1 MSEIPPIIQA
11 AFDNN
16 LELVKQLHSEAH
28 DLSQV
33 YPKKVYRDREMY
45 SSPFTTVMLL
55 ACMHGNIEM
64 LRYTREHG
72 CSFELQYPITAAENG
87 QLDCLKWLISQGC
100 RYGFP
105 ELHNYAISNGHLEV
119 FKWLTSKEF
128 NGPVYP
134 GPPGHNDVSVFEI
147 NPRCLFWAIKS
158 GRVEAVQYVDS
169 QLEPKFDWS
178 REPGAASWAC
188 VKGYIDILYY
198 IISKSGDLS
207 VSGYNAVRNNQFE
220 CFAVCFKHAT
230 DKQLFWN
237 MLDES
242 IDEEQRDGFIGS
254 FRENILQ
261 CLNAIDLDA
270 ELWRELFY
278 VNLIDCGELIQQL
291 HIRVQ
296 QKLMELHESKQVC
309 REVVPRWIHRDIA
322 ANLVVS
328 YV

>member
-16 LELVKQLHSEAH
+16 FDLVKQLHSEGC

-33 YPKKVYRDREMY
+33 YPKKVYRDHELY

-64 LRYTREHG
+64 LRYTREHN
-72 CSFELQYPITAAENG
+72 CEFEIQYPITAAENG
-87 QLDCLKWLISQGC
+87 QLECLKWLIGQGC

-105 ELHNYAISNGHLEV
+105 ELHNYAIARGHVEV
-119 FKWLTSKEF
+119 FKWLTSKDF
-128 NGPVYP
+128 NGPAYP
-134 GPPGHNDVSVFEI
+134 ENHNDVSVFTI
-147 NPRCLFWAIKS
+147 DPKCLIWAIKS
-158 GRVEAVQYVDS
+158 GRIEAVKYVES
-169 QLEPKFDWS
+169 QVDPKIDWS

-188 VKGYIDILYY
+188 VKGYVDILKY

-207 VSGYNAVRNNQFE
+207 TSGYNAARNNQFE
-220 CFAVCFKHAT
+220 CFAVCFKHIA

-237 MLDES
+237 ELDES
-242 IDEEQRDGFIGS
+242 IDEEQRDGFRME
-254 FRENILQ
+254 FRAENIAQ
-261 CLNAIDLDA
+261 CLSKIDLDT
-270 ELWRELFY
+270 ELWRELFF
-278 VNLIDCGELIQQL
+278 VNLIDCGELIQQV
-291 HIRVQ
+291 HTRVQ

-309 REVVPRWIHRDIA
+309 SEIVPRWIHKDIA
-322 ANLVVS
+322 TNIVVS